1 MLSKLPNIMKNFF
14 KQLFNDENSINEKSV
29 VGFLAFVMMVL
40 FAVADIVTGYL
51 GQDLVINE
59 FIFNSFM
66 WLVLGSFGIG
76 SVDKWIN
83 KGKGEPT
90 EE

>member
-1 MLSKLPNIMKNFF
+1 MKKFF
-14 KQLFNDENSINEKSV
+14 SELFNDENSINEKSV
-29 VGFLAFVMMVL
+29 VGFLAFIMMVG
-40 FAVADIVTGYL
+40 FAIADIVTGYL
-51 GQDLVINE
+51 GQDLVVNE
-59 FIFNSFM
+59 FIFNAFM

-83 KGKGEPT
+83 KNKGEET

>member
-1 MLSKLPNIMKNFF
+1 LVSKLPNTMKKFLS
-14 KQLFNDENSINEKSV
+14 QLFNDSNTINEKSV
-29 VGFLAFVMMVL
+29 VGFMAFVMMII

-59 FIFNSFM
+59 FIFNSFL

-76 SVDKWIN
+76 SVDKFLN
-83 KGKGEPT
+83 KSKK
-90 EE
+90 EEVEE